1 MKLACLLI
9 ISVSISTFA
18 QNVAVLTHGA
28 ANTPEFK
35 RGCPGEFPWQ
45 YFQIGKAT
53 EVPRDLPSPPWIVE
67 TEAQLKARFQSLEAE
82 KEAWNVAQENTST
95 QPKRDR
101 DALIKQAKDELRLIR
116 DSSGTLTGAQISNA
130 VRSIARTLLAVIDEL
145 GH

>member
-101 DALIKQAKDELRLIR
+101 EAAIKQAMEDLKGIRDGTSNLTTAQVLRLFAKV
-116 DSSGTLTGAQISNA
+116 L
-130 VRSIARTLLAVIDEL
+130 IAILEEL
-145 GH
+145 HP